1 MQTIKNVILEKNNHR
16 ILVLDIFFFKDNGVI
31 NDAKPKTSRIFD
43 ILLPT
48 TLPQAI
54 PGDLSRTALIETTNS
69 GNDVPKAII
78 EIAIN
83 WGFTLKTE
91 ARLTDPVTN
100 FSPPKKRPRRPI
112 KQIIMLKII
121 FSTG

>member
-1 MQTIKNVILEKNNHR
+1 MHTIKNVRLETNNQK
-16 ILVLDIFFFKDNGVI
+16 ILVLKFFFDKYIGLI

-48 TLPQAI
+48 TFPHAI
-54 PGDLSRTALIETTNS
+54 PGDFSRTALIETTSS

-83 WGFTLKTE
+83 WGFTLNIEATLTE
-91 ARLTDPVTN
+91 PVTN
-100 FSPPKKRPRRPI
+100 FSPP
-112 KQIIMLKII
+112 
-121 FSTG
+121 

>member
-1 MQTIKNVILEKNNHR
+1 MHTIKNVRLETNNQK
-16 ILVLDIFFFKDNGVI
+16 ILVLKFFFVKYIGLI

-48 TLPQAI
+48 TFPHAI
-54 PGDLSRTALIETTNS
+54 PGDLSSTALIDTTNS

-83 WGFTLKTE
+83 WGFTLNTE
-91 ARLTDPVTN
+91 AILTEPVNN
-100 FSPPKKRPRRPI
+100 FSPP
-112 KQIIMLKII
+112 
-121 FSTG
+121 

>member
-1 MQTIKNVILEKNNHR
+1 MHTIKNVKLEKNNQK
-16 ILVLDIFFFKDNGVI
+16 ILVLKLFFVKDLELI

-48 TLPQAI
+48 TFPHAI

-69 GNDVPKAII
+69 GNDVPKAMI

-83 WGFTLKTE
+83 WGFTLNIEAILTE
-91 ARLTDPVTN
+91 PVTN
-100 FSPPKKRPRRPI
+100 FSPP
-112 KQIIMLKII
+112 
-121 FSTG
+121 

>member
-1 MQTIKNVILEKNNHR
+1 MHTIKNVRLETNNQKILELKFYF
-16 ILVLDIFFFKDNGVI
+16 VKDIGLI

-48 TLPQAI
+48 TFPHAI

-83 WGFTLKTE
+83 WGFTLNIEAILTE
-91 ARLTDPVTN
+91 PVTN
-100 FSPPKKRPRRPI
+100 FSPP
-112 KQIIMLKII
+112 
-121 FSTG
+121 

>member
-1 MQTIKNVILEKNNHR
+1 MQTIKNVRLETNNQK
-16 ILVLDIFFFKDNGVI
+16 ILVLKFFFVKDNGLI

-48 TLPQAI
+48 TFPHAI
-54 PGDLSRTALIETTNS
+54 PGDFSRTALIETTSS

-83 WGFTLKTE
+83 WGFTLNIEATLTE
-91 ARLTDPVTN
+91 PVTN
-100 FSPPKKRPRRPI
+100 FSPP
-112 KQIIMLKII
+112 
-121 FSTG
+121 

>member
-1 MQTIKNVILEKNNHR
+1 MHTIKNVKLETNNQK
-16 ILVLDIFFFKDNGVI
+16 ILVLKFFFVKDMGLI

-48 TLPQAI
+48 TFPHAI
-54 PGDLSRTALIETTNS
+54 PGDFSRTALIETTSS

-83 WGFTLKTE
+83 WGFTLNTE
-91 ARLTDPVTN
+91 AILTEPVTN
-100 FSPPKKRPRRPI
+100 FSHP
-112 KQIIMLKII
+112 
-121 FSTG
+121 

>member
-1 MQTIKNVILEKNNHR
+1 MHTIKNVRLETNNQK
-16 ILVLDIFFFKDNGVI
+16 ILVLKFFFVKYIGLI

-48 TLPQAI
+48 TFPHAI

-78 EIAIN
+78 EIAMN
-83 WGFTLKTE
+83 WGFTLNTE
-91 ARLTDPVTN
+91 AKLTEPVTN
-100 FSPPKKRPRRPI
+100 FSPP
-112 KQIIMLKII
+112 
-121 FSTG
+121 

>member
-1 MQTIKNVILEKNNHR
+1 MQIIKNVRLETNNQK
-16 ILVLDIFFFKDNGVI
+16 ILVLKFFFVKDMGLI

-48 TLPQAI
+48 TFPHAI
-54 PGDLSRTALIETTNS
+54 PGDLSRTALIETTSS

-83 WGFTLKTE
+83 WGFTLNIE
-91 ARLTDPVTN
+91 AILTAPVTN
-100 FSPPKKRPRRPI
+100 FSPP
-112 KQIIMLKII
+112 
-121 FSTG
+121 

>member
-1 MQTIKNVILEKNNHR
+1 MHTIKNVRLETNNQK
-16 ILVLDIFFFKDNGVI
+16 ILVLKFFFVKDIGLI

-48 TLPQAI
+48 TFPHAI
-54 PGDLSRTALIETTNS
+54 PGDFSRTALIETTSS

-83 WGFTLKTE
+83 WGFTLNIEATLTE
-91 ARLTDPVTN
+91 PVTN
-100 FSPPKKRPRRPI
+100 FSPP
-112 KQIIMLKII
+112 
-121 FSTG
+121 

>member
-1 MQTIKNVILEKNNHR
+1 MHTIKNVRLETNNQK
-16 ILVLDIFFFKDNGVI
+16 ILVLKFYFFKDIGLI

-48 TLPQAI
+48 TFPHAI
-54 PGDLSRTALIETTNS
+54 PGDFSRTALIETTNS

-83 WGFTLKTE
+83 WGFTLNIEATLTE
-91 ARLTDPVTN
+91 PVTN
-100 FSPPKKRPRRPI
+100 FSPP
-112 KQIIMLKII
+112 
-121 FSTG
+121 

>member
-1 MQTIKNVILEKNNHR
+1 MQMTKNARLEINNQN
-16 ILVLDIFFFKDNGVI
+16 ILVLNFFFVKDIGLI

-48 TLPQAI
+48 TFPHAI
-54 PGDLSRTALIETTNS
+54 PGDLSRTALMETTNS

-83 WGFTLKTE
+83 WGFTLNIEAMLTE
-91 ARLTDPVTN
+91 PVTN
-100 FSPPKKRPRRPI
+100 FSPP
-112 KQIIMLKII
+112 
-121 FSTG
+121 

>member
-1 MQTIKNVILEKNNHR
+1 MHIIKNVKLETNNQK
-16 ILVLDIFFFKDNGVI
+16 ILVLKFFFVKDMGLI

-48 TLPQAI
+48 TFPHAI
-54 PGDLSRTALIETTNS
+54 PGDFSRTALIETTSS

-83 WGFTLKTE
+83 WGFTLNIEATLTE
-91 ARLTDPVTN
+91 PVTN
-100 FSPPKKRPRRPI
+100 FSPP
-112 KQIIMLKII
+112 
-121 FSTG
+121 

>member
-1 MQTIKNVILEKNNHR
+1 MHTIKNVRLEKNNQK
-16 ILVLDIFFFKDNGVI
+16 ILVLKIFFVKYIGLT

-48 TLPQAI
+48 TFPHAM

-69 GNDVPKAII
+69 GKDVPKAII

-83 WGFTLKTE
+83 WGFTLNAEAKLTE
-91 ARLTDPVTN
+91 PITN
-100 FSPPKKRPRRPI
+100 FSPP
-112 KQIIMLKII
+112 
-121 FSTG
+121 

>member
-1 MQTIKNVILEKNNHR
+1 MHTIKNVRLETNNQK
-16 ILVLDIFFFKDNGVI
+16 ILVLKFFLVKDMGLI

-48 TLPQAI
+48 TFPHAI
-54 PGDLSRTALIETTNS
+54 PGDLSRTALIETTSS

-83 WGFTLKTE
+83 WGFTLNIEATLTE
-91 ARLTDPVTN
+91 PATN
-100 FSPPKKRPRRPI
+100 FSPP
-112 KQIIMLKII
+112 
-121 FSTG
+121 

>member
-1 MQTIKNVILEKNNHR
+1 MQTIKNVRLETNNQK
-16 ILVLDIFFFKDNGVI
+16 ILVLKFFFVKDMGLI

-48 TLPQAI
+48 TFPHAI

-83 WGFTLKTE
+83 WGFTLNIEATLTE
-91 ARLTDPVTN
+91 PVTN
-100 FSPPKKRPRRPI
+100 FSPP
-112 KQIIMLKII
+112 
-121 FSTG
+121 

>member
-1 MQTIKNVILEKNNHR
+1 MHTIKNVRLETNNQKILELK
-16 ILVLDIFFFKDNGVI
+16 FFFVKDIGLI

-48 TLPQAI
+48 TFPHAI
-54 PGDLSRTALIETTNS
+54 PGDFSRTALIETTSS

-83 WGFTLKTE
+83 WGFTLNIEATLTE
-91 ARLTDPVTN
+91 PVTN
-100 FSPPKKRPRRPI
+100 FSPP
-112 KQIIMLKII
+112 
-121 FSTG
+121 

>member
-1 MQTIKNVILEKNNHR
+1 MQTIKNVRLETNNQKIL
-16 ILVLDIFFFKDNGVI
+16 ILKFFFVKDMGLI

-48 TLPQAI
+48 TFPHAI

-83 WGFTLKTE
+83 WGFTLNTE
-91 ARLTDPVTN
+91 AILTEPVTN
-100 FSPPKKRPRRPI
+100 FSPP
-112 KQIIMLKII
+112 
-121 FSTG
+121 

>member
-1 MQTIKNVILEKNNHR
+1 MQMTKNARLEINNQN
-16 ILVLDIFFFKDNGVI
+16 ILVLNFFFVKDIGLI

-48 TLPQAI
+48 TFPHAI
-54 PGDLSRTALIETTNS
+54 PGDLSRTALMETTNS

-83 WGFTLKTE
+83 WGFTLNIEAILTE
-91 ARLTDPVTN
+91 PVTN
-100 FSPPKKRPRRPI
+100 FSPP
-112 KQIIMLKII
+112 
-121 FSTG
+121 

>member
-1 MQTIKNVILEKNNHR
+1 MQTIKNVILEINNQK
-16 ILVLDIFFFKDNGVI
+16 ILVLDIFFVKDNGVI

-48 TLPQAI
+48 TFPHAI

-83 WGFTLKTE
+83 WGFTLNTE
-91 ARLTDPVTN
+91 AILTEPVTN
-100 FSPPKKRPRRPI
+100 FSPP
-112 KQIIMLKII
+112 
-121 FSTG
+121 

>member
-1 MQTIKNVILEKNNHR
+1 MHTIKNVRLETNNQK
-16 ILVLDIFFFKDNGVI
+16 ILVLKFFFFKDIGLI

-48 TLPQAI
+48 TFPHAI
-54 PGDLSRTALIETTNS
+54 PGDFSRTALIETTSS

-83 WGFTLKTE
+83 WGFTLNIEATLTE
-91 ARLTDPVTN
+91 PVTN
-100 FSPPKKRPRRPI
+100 FSPP
-112 KQIIMLKII
+112 
-121 FSTG
+121 

>member
-1 MQTIKNVILEKNNHR
+1 MFFVPILTKKNVMVEINSQKILTVKASLLKE
-16 ILVLDIFFFKDNGVI
+16 NGFI
-31 NDAKPKTSRIFD
+31 NDAKPKTSKIFD

-54 PGDLSRTALIETTNS
+54 PGDLSITALIETTNS

-83 WGFTLKTE
+83 WGFTLNTE
-91 ARLTDPVTN
+91 AMLTEPVTN
-100 FSPPKKRPRRPI
+100 FSPP
-112 KQIIMLKII
+112 
-121 FSTG
+121 

>member
-1 MQTIKNVILEKNNHR
+1 MHTIKNVRLETNNQK
-16 ILVLDIFFFKDNGVI
+16 ILVLNFFFFKDIGLI

-48 TLPQAI
+48 TFPHAI
-54 PGDLSRTALIETTNS
+54 PGDFSRTALIETTSS

-83 WGFTLKTE
+83 WGFTLNIEATLTE
-91 ARLTDPVTN
+91 PVTN
-100 FSPPKKRPRRPI
+100 FSPP
-112 KQIIMLKII
+112 
-121 FSTG
+121 

>member
-1 MQTIKNVILEKNNHR
+1 MQMTKNARLEINNQN
-16 ILVLDIFFFKDNGVI
+16 ILVLNFFFVKDIGLI

-48 TLPQAI
+48 TFPHAI
-54 PGDLSRTALIETTNS
+54 PGDLSRTALMETTNS

-83 WGFTLKTE
+83 WGFTLNIEATLTE
-91 ARLTDPVTN
+91 PVTN
-100 FSPPKKRPRRPI
+100 FSPP
-112 KQIIMLKII
+112 
-121 FSTG
+121 